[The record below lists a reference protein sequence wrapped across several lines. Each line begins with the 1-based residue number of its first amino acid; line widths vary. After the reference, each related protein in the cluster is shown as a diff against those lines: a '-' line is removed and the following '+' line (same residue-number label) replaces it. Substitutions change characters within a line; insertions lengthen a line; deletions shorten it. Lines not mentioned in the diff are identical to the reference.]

1 MIRLENIYIKS
12 DENTVLIGN
21 INIFIPSG
29 SLVSITGSLGSGK
42 SKLFNILGL
51 QEKASSGNLF
61 ILGKNI
67 AKLNR
72 NELSSVHSEISLVCE
87 DLDLVKNLGIEENII
102 LPLIVTNKGKDEI
115 SAAVNELVPWLNLN
129 KLLKKRVVNL
139 SRYEKKMVLFA
150 RSIIVRPRILLLD
163 NIFEGLD
170 SEYKKKI
177 SYLLL
182 ALKKI
187 GTTIISFRN
196 ENYDDVLDYNK
207 NYKIENSMLV
217 KYEI

>member
-1 MIRLENIYIKS
+1 
-12 DENTVLIGN
+12 
-21 INIFIPSG
+21 
-29 SLVSITGSLGSGK
+29 
-42 SKLFNILGL
+42 
-51 QEKASSGNLF
+51 
-61 ILGKNI
+61 
-67 AKLNR
+67 
-72 NELSSVHSEISLVCE
+72 
-87 DLDLVKNLGIEENII
+87 
-102 LPLIVTNKGKDEI
+102 
-115 SAAVNELVPWLNLN
+115 
-129 KLLKKRVVNL
+129 
-139 SRYEKKMVLFA
+139 MVLFA

-170 SEYKKKI
+170 GEYKKKI